1 MSQEKTTNKSTTFVP
16 SRQNAVKEKTMA
28 TEAVT
33 SFGQI
38 DYAKPMS
45 QEEQALIAS
54 QNSNVNTTGSNGATT
69 NTNTAE
75 NNGTAAND
83 NATASSEPVS
93 NTGTPGKTATTLP
106 DTGPEKNGPKPV
118 EIDEQI
124 LEDLKELLHGKVTAD
139 EAIEAYK
146 IVDKLSPEQ
155 RELLNKEHPYLMTT
169 MIEELPASFLD
180 ERTTGFTKGIDNNKK
195 DGKASGQQ
203 KMLDL
208 LKEEST
214 WKDLQLLEMVL
225 SILAQND
232 DTHAEA
238 KLVIYQLPFDVEDNN
253 ITEVLDR
260 YHFNTFGKE
269 EETIDKDEEAGD
281 GKYIN
286 KWLFHKGE
294 ILDDDIG
301 KRKHMAFHYLGL
313 RKKNSRVE
321 GLKLDEFQEAGGGTL
336 GGMKFVDHEVQE
348 TRGSDSQ
355 SLVSWLGDK
364 GVRAEDLPFD
374 NPDKL
379 KPGEISYQ
387 GDLENGN
394 AHIIAAS
401 LPFERIDYVAGDL
414 SVRGKDG
421 AIRNL
426 YMEASWKKPQKED
439 VDSGTTAI
447 DLKILLREFEITQL
461 RVILEEETYGMGRL
475 FMNDVEVTIHT
486 AMPSVSFKTGG
497 NLIDALTGI
506 LSSIGSLSSD
516 IALLAINRFGGT
528 QDEKDNAK
536 NSLARNLG
544 SGFFGNLDVR
554 LSFGGLQISNLVS
567 TEMGYIGE
575 ISASNSEVGIKSNNK
590 GEETSENEKLALLES
605 KEELEKIKE
614 KRSKTLLPQKGNVEK
629 RKNKIDELTTE
640 INLKSESISEK
651 EKKVS
656 EKETGKYTVSYG
668 PRLSETSDP
677 EGKDKPTNKLTFSN
691 DHLLSQLVRDALN
704 DTLTKKVPNL
714 LLGDISD
721 IDKIETEGV
730 NFKTEASASE
740 GVQGTVIEIDKVI
753 IPRIDSPFFT
763 YWAGEN
769 YIITGDNPVLTGT
782 ELRCLYFYYKD
793 NEDSGADEAVVDE
806 IFIPLIDS
814 ENMMAN
820 DLINKMQ
827 VNLKG
832 LKIRDLMVKPTQLM
846 SFIKSLSSDEETSG
860 IEPDEKAFKATFELS
875 SISLPRLHFGEEG
888 DNLYIR
894 SVLSSKPGK
903 GVKLDGIKT
912 TFSLSRDK
920 KINVEHFEVNK
931 VSAANLNVNYN
942 KREYKIRGEAV
953 IEGFNVNDVGWN
965 LKTKSIETGKS
976 VSGGWT
982 NISIP
987 EIWAGISR
995 IKGLTADKLTI
1006 GRFLND
1012 EGEDVGV
1019 GVELQGLDVDE
1030 MMYQE
1035 VFKEK
1040 KEDEKEKNNKPKLK
1054 SLVKSEIE
1062 GKSNLQAVKYDNG
1075 SYDLSFALPE
1085 GSISIPRIYYLGK
1098 NGDHIITGK
1107 KTPIYI
1113 YNPVIKVN
1121 ISKTKKY
1128 KIENLSI
1135 DKIALSSGLDAR
1147 FGDKEFFVPQ
1157 GQTGEIS
1164 DIKMHGLEV
1173 NKELGIHGELSTGKF
1188 DLKKVKIEIGNVAK
1202 SHLKATSNLKWDSF
1216 SFNGETKGAFHIE
1229 VKNANLGLGN
1239 TKKKL
1244 EDPFMYSN
1252 VKYGIEELNCYT
1264 DKPVFKAGKIVL
1276 DRQTDEQNNLSTTI
1290 TITDPVLEEIGL
1302 EGKYLKDNSPIEFKR
1317 LVLSGSTKGNMVIKD
1332 EKDKITIKG
1341 VDLFTI
1347 NKGDIILPEKKKPV
1361 PTTEPLDEKYPNYT
1375 GDFDFMNGANGQ
1387 IVVELFNKN
1396 KFTLPIV
1403 KGYIKLE
1410 PFLEDLGNLLA
1421 SKTTGRADWI
1431 LDDLNDDKYIH
1442 EDEFSGTKQEVYGL
1456 STQEW
1461 TKTGV
1466 YKLINEPNKN
1476 GNLIEI
1482 ETKHS
1487 GAGKYTSPTITTE
1500 YYAKVSAILETIN
1513 AENLRKAEYIER
1525 LREKGIKPEKKTDWF
1540 HYQKETENQ
1549 INGLINDLEEPMNP
1563 KIYIEMDKISNKGLM
1578 SFFTGDV
1585 KDIDVDIT
1593 FDQRMVNNRRKML
1606 PIIALKN
1613 LSLPH
1618 FEMDRKGMVFSGD
1631 KIDIRKID
1639 VTQYYMNEK
1648 QQEINV
1654 ENINLIKPKFEIKK
1668 TKNEPKEKK

>member
-1 MSQEKTTNKSTTFVP
+1 MSQEKTTNNPTTFVP
-16 SRQNAVKEKTMA
+16 TRQTAVKEKTMA
-28 TEAVT
+28 TKPIT
-33 SFGQI
+33 SLGQI
-38 DYAKPMS
+38 DYARPMS
-45 QEEQALIAS
+45 LEEQVLIAS
-54 QNSNVNTTGSNGATT
+54 QNA
-69 NTNTAE
+69 NTNTPG
-75 NNGTAAND
+75 NNGTKENTV
-83 NATASSEPVS
+83 ATASSE
-93 NTGTPGKTATTLP
+93 TGTSAIATEKTGTTVP
-106 DTGPEKNGPKPV
+106 DNGSKRNGTEPL

-124 LEDLKELLHGKVTAD
+124 LEDLKGLLHGKVTAD

-146 IVDKLSPEQ
+146 IVDKLSPKQ
-155 RELLNKEHPYLMTT
+155 RELLNKEHPHLMST
-169 MIEELPASFLD
+169 MLDELPASFRD

-238 KLVIYQLPFDVEDNN
+238 KLVIYQLPFEVEDNN
-253 ITEVLDR
+253 IMEILDR
-260 YHFNTFGKE
+260 YHYNTFGKE
-269 EETIDKDEEAGD
+269 EETIDNEEEAGD

-336 GGMKFVDHEVQE
+336 GGMKFADHEVQE
-348 TRGSDSQ
+348 TSGSDNQ

-364 GVRAEDLPFD
+364 GVKAEDLPFD

-401 LPFERIDYVAGDL
+401 LPFERIDYIAGDL

-426 YMEASWKKPQKED
+426 YMEASWKKPKKED

-447 DLKILLREFEITQL
+447 DLKILLREFEINQL

-506 LSSIGSLSSD
+506 LSSIGSLSSN

-528 QDEKDNAK
+528 QDEKDDAK

-544 SGFFGNLDVR
+544 SGFFENLDVR
-554 LSFGGLQISNLVS
+554 LSFGRLQISNLVS
-567 TEMGYIGE
+567 TEMGHIGE
-575 ISASNSEVGIKSNNK
+575 ISASNSEIGIKSNNK
-590 GEETSENEKLALLES
+590 GEETNENEKLALLES

-614 KRSKTLLPQKGNVEK
+614 KRSKTLLPLKGNVEK

-730 NFKTEASASE
+730 NFKTEASAAD
-740 GVQGTVIEIDKVI
+740 GVQGTVIKIDKVI

-793 NEDSGADEAVVDE
+793 NEDSGADEAIVEE

-894 SVLSSKPGK
+894 SVLSPKPGK

-931 VSAANLNVNYN
+931 VSAANLDVNYN
-942 KREYKIRGEAV
+942 TKEYKIRGEAV
-953 IEGFNVNDVGWN
+953 IEEFNINDVSWN

-1012 EGEDVGV
+1012 KGEDVGV
-1019 GVELQGLDVDE
+1019 GVELQGFDVDE

-1054 SLVKSEIE
+1054 SFVKSEIE

-1128 KIENLSI
+1128 KIENLSV
-1135 DKIALSSGLDAR
+1135 DKIVLSSGLDAR
-1147 FGDKEFFVPQ
+1147 FGNKEFFVPQ

-1216 SFNGETKGAFHIE
+1216 SFNGETKGAFHME

-1317 LVLSGSTKGNMVIKD
+1317 LVLSGGTKGDMVIKD
-1332 EKDKITIKG
+1332 EKDKITVIGKNRITIKRG
-1341 VDLFTI
+1341 TIILDKVEGNAESKLKKEEIDNEFGFLNALKGKAMLRLFDDGIFELPVKTFRREDGRIESGFIDLNSFITQIGDYLGKKSSGKAKGILEDLSAGFMTKEYVIGKKEIEKIEYHILTKEVTTSSVLGLISNVKDNVFRTNDGYAIRLAAMVDYLI
-1347 NKGDIILPEKKKPV
+1347 NIEKKIEKKDGLLAYIEHLYESDVINQMNAWINDNENPMDPRISFNGSIDMNSLTKNERGYLSKVGIDKIDNFNIYLTLDTRAKKGLDSKPDIFIGDILIKNINQPLKNNNYLGIEELNIGMIKYMGIFSNTLQIQNIDISGFNLNAEKKKTP
-1361 PTTEPLDEKYPNYT
+1361 
-1375 GDFDFMNGANGQ
+1375 Q
-1387 IVVELFNKN
+1387 NKN
-1396 KFTLPIV
+1396 K
-1403 KGYIKLE
+1403 
-1410 PFLEDLGNLLA
+1410 
-1421 SKTTGRADWI
+1421 
-1431 LDDLNDDKYIH
+1431 
-1442 EDEFSGTKQEVYGL
+1442 
-1456 STQEW
+1456 
-1461 TKTGV
+1461 
-1466 YKLINEPNKN
+1466 
-1476 GNLIEI
+1476 
-1482 ETKHS
+1482 
-1487 GAGKYTSPTITTE
+1487 
-1500 YYAKVSAILETIN
+1500 
-1513 AENLRKAEYIER
+1513 
-1525 LREKGIKPEKKTDWF
+1525 
-1540 HYQKETENQ
+1540 
-1549 INGLINDLEEPMNP
+1549 
-1563 KIYIEMDKISNKGLM
+1563 
-1578 SFFTGDV
+1578 
-1585 KDIDVDIT
+1585 
-1593 FDQRMVNNRRKML
+1593 
-1606 PIIALKN
+1606 
-1613 LSLPH
+1613 
-1618 FEMDRKGMVFSGD
+1618 
-1631 KIDIRKID
+1631 
-1639 VTQYYMNEK
+1639 
-1648 QQEINV
+1648 
-1654 ENINLIKPKFEIKK
+1654 
-1668 TKNEPKEKK
+1668 